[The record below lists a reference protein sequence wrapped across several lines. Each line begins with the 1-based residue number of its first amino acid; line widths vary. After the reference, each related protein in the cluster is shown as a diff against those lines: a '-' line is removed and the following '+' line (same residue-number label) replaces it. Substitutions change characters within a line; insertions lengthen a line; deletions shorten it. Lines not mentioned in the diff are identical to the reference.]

1 MEKIPI
7 TILYLIFLSIMSIMY
22 THSTLQIFASDSNEM
37 KNLEENE
44 SPILVVTKTIRA
56 MEGENVV
63 LDGGKSYDI
72 EGDSLSFFW
81 KQLTPAN
88 LKVVLSKSTSAISS
102 FTAPNVER
110 DTRLLFQLVLNDG
123 HGNTQNQNVA
133 VIITNN
139 DDKNKSPRHT
149 AENTKNHIG
158 INNGNVNLVHNKDA
172 VITDGFTKHNEH
184 SLKVQAGEDLKVVS
198 GKKVSL
204 KVKAISQNS
213 DDIKIIWSQIGGP
226 KIQLSSKYVLDPFFI
241 APDVVKSQ
249 IVRLKI
255 EVTNDFGNSAS
266 DTTNIKINPKQEP
279 DIVGDSSTKLIDN
292 TDKDNDKT
300 QQSDF
305 KNQTETALPLS
316 NKFNS
321 MAGVPE
327 ATTSAI
333 SSDKTSPTVVS
344 TSPANA
350 ARGVSLGTL
359 VKATFSEAIQSPS
372 VTSST
377 FTVRDSTTSTYIA
390 GSRSVSGSV
399 ITFTP
404 SSNLRPSTMYMVTI
418 TTGVKDLAGN
428 PMTSTKKWYF
438 VTTSVTSSNNLYDD
452 FQGGTYSLPEGGIS
466 PNGKWVDKW
475 NGYGQAGVKTINGNN
490 VFYEIP
496 KTAIQ
501 PSTTHSSLV
510 QTSQKFSDFTLEL
523 DMNTYKQ
530 LRQNSPPNTWET
542 AWVFWR
548 AVDLYHSYY
557 FVLKTNGIEFGKKDT
572 NCNCEEQVFL
582 KTASTPKVQLGI
594 WSHIKI
600 SSIGKH
606 ATVWV
611 DGSKVVDMD
620 DPSYNSAKM
629 SNGYI
634 GLYNEDASVGFDNV
648 RIGPP

>member
-1 MEKIPI
+1 MILKAMPYRSFGSKFRRQ
-7 TILYLIFLSIMSIMY
+7 TSKLYLSQSMS
-22 THSTLQIFASDSNEM
+22 A
-37 KNLEENE
+37 
-44 SPILVVTKTIRA
+44 V
-56 MEGENVV
+56 
-63 LDGGKSYDI
+63 
-72 EGDSLSFFW
+72 
-81 KQLTPAN
+81 
-88 LKVVLSKSTSAISS
+88 SS
-102 FTAPNVER
+102 FTAPTVER
-110 DTRLLFQLVLNDG
+110 DTRLLFELVLKDG
-123 HGNTQNQNVA
+123 HGNTQNQKVA

-139 DDKNKSPRHT
+139 DDKKSPEFA
-149 AENTKNHIG
+149 AENIKNHIG
-158 INNGNVNLVHNKDA
+158 MDKGNVNLVHNNDA
-172 VITDGFTKHNEH
+172 VITDSITKHNEH
-184 SLKVQAGEDLKVVS
+184 SLKVQAGEDLKVIS

-204 KVKAISQNS
+204 KAKAISQNS
-213 DDIKIIWSQIGGP
+213 GDFKIIWSQIGGP

-266 DTTNIKINPKQEP
+266 DTTNVKINPKQEP
-279 DIVGDSSTKLIDN
+279 DIVEDSSTKLTRN
-292 TDKDNDKT
+292 TPKENDKT

-327 ATTSAI
+327 TTTSAI
-333 SSDKTSPTVVS
+333 MSDKTAPKVVS
-344 TSPANA
+344 TSPDNG

-359 VKATFSEAIQSPS
+359 VKATFSEAIQSSS

-377 FTVRDSTTSTYIA
+377 FTLRDSTTSTYIA
-390 GSRSVSGSV
+390 GSRSVSSSDGGKV

-428 PMTSTKKWYF
+428 PLTSTKKWYF

-496 KTAIQ
+496 KTAIE
-501 PSTTHSSLV
+501 PGTTHSSLV

-606 ATVWV
+606 TTVWV